1 MDIKYKSGET
11 MSFSDFLYILAN
23 SKVNCERN
31 KVSVDN
37 VPVVLSIDR
46 KEYAVLSI
54 ATGMGKPWKI
64 CIEQGEELK
73 TIVPDKR
80 TNVPF
85 SEFWKSRG
93 PSDFDVSGFVPSK
106 EAGERLNRLVSVV
119 LESDTHKSWLD
130 YREYEPTWIQYKFSA
145 EEFDVN
151 KLHELTKDTG
161 IINLEMLHTCKK
173 NN

>member
-1 MDIKYKSGET
+1 MGIKYKSGET
-11 MSFSDFLYILAN
+11 ISLSDLLYILAN
-23 SKVNCERN
+23 SKVSCETN
-31 KVSVDN
+31 KVSIDN

-46 KEYAVLSI
+46 KEYAVFSI

-80 TNVPF
+80 PYNPF

-93 PSDFDVSGFVPSK
+93 PSNFDVSGFVPSK
-106 EAGERLNRLVSVV
+106 EAGERLDRLVGVV
-119 LESDTHKSWLD
+119 LESDTHNSWLD

-145 EEFDVN
+145 KEFDVN

-161 IINLEMLHTCKK
+161 IINLEILTECKIK
-173 NN
+173 

>member
-1 MDIKYKSGET
+1 MEIKYKDGET
-11 MSFSDFLYILAN
+11 MSFSDFLDIITH
-23 SKVNCERN
+23 SKRMCDVN
-31 KVSVDN
+31 KVSIDN
-37 VPVVLSIDR
+37 VPVILQIDR
-46 KEYAVLSI
+46 KEYAVFSI
-54 ATGMGKPWKI
+54 ATGMGNPWKI
-64 CIEQGEELK
+64 CIEQGKELK

-93 PSDFDVSGFVPSK
+93 PSNFNVSGFVPSK
-106 EAGERLNRLVSVV
+106 EAGERLNRLVNVV

-130 YREYEPTWIQYKFSA
+130 YREYEPTRIQYKFSA

-151 KLHELTKDTG
+151 KLHELTKDIG
-161 IINLEMLHTCKK
+161 IINLEILYTCKK